1 MRELLAL
8 LPAGLFGPRSRGD
21 RNADREEQFELG
33 ARTTKEAEVHLD
45 DLCRAIC
52 TSKLARSFQRREI

>member
-1 MRELLAL
+1 MREVLAL
-8 LPAGLFGPRSRGD
+8 LRQASLAGRPGAR
-21 RNADREEQFELG
+21 AEEEQLELG

-52 TSKLARSFQRREI
+52 TSMLARSFQRREI

>member
-8 LPAGLFGPRSRGD
+8 LRQPLWPGSRGD
-21 RNADREEQFELG
+21 RDASREEQLELG

-52 TSKLARSFQRREI
+52 TSMLARSFQRREI